1 MNHKKIAFEIKILTC
16 ILLVR
21 LCRGLASRLY
31 INESYEYKLRRELLT
46 NMDVMVRP
54 VKSPSDIV
62 SVDFSMTIRSLS
74 DLDDKRQVLIT
85 SVWIAQK
92 WQNPFLQWDKDKFG
106 GLDRIHVSPEEIWVP
121 DIILY
126 NNADNKV
133 FQAGHTNLFKT
144 WVELQN
150 DGSCSWESPA
160 NLESECNVQ
169 IDLFPFDQQNCSLFF
184 GSATYG
190 SEHLVIVKPQNNKEK
205 GELIKNGE
213 WEIIKIY
220 QVVFNEEK
228 QRLHA
233 TGKFSFIEIRLN
245 IKRQWAYYFMFLIL
259 PSVICTI
266 LVLFSFSIP
275 PENGERIGFCS
286 TVMIAVSVFLLL
298 IADILPEKSDTLPI
312 LGVYYT
318 VTMLL
323 IAFALIATILV
334 LRAYHSVSEPAWCL
348 KALYRACKRKAKTNG
363 KINLKKLFRRNAVAN
378 GTADIDSQA
387 GVVPPEPPPIGLENG
402 SITDSND
409 ELGEEDNRKIWRSV
423 AVSLDRF
430 FFWVFL
436 GSFITS
442 CGYLV
447 IYRPVSSFRNL
458 LS

>member
-1 MNHKKIAFEIKILTC
+1 M
-16 ILLVR
+16 
-21 LCRGLASRLY
+21 
-31 INESYEYKLRRELLT
+31 
-46 NMDVMVRP
+46 
-54 VKSPSDIV
+54 
-62 SVDFSMTIRSLS
+62 
-74 DLDDKRQVLIT
+74 
-85 SVWIAQK
+85 
-92 WQNPFLQWDKDKFG
+92 
-106 GLDRIHVSPEEIWVP
+106 
-121 DIILY
+121 
-126 NNADNKV
+126 
-133 FQAGHTNLFKT
+133 
-144 WVELQN
+144 
-150 DGSCSWESPA
+150 
-160 NLESECNVQ
+160 
-169 IDLFPFDQQNCSLFF
+169 
-184 GSATYG
+184 
-190 SEHLVIVKPQNNKEK
+190 
-205 GELIKNGE
+205 IKNGE
-213 WEIIKIY
+213 WEIINVY
-220 QVVFNEEK
+220 HVVFNEEK

-259 PSVICTI
+259 PSIICTI

-318 VTMLL
+318 VTMML

-348 KALYRACKRKAKTNG
+348 KALYRACKSKKKRRRKTKANG
-363 KINLKKLFRRNAVAN
+363 MINLKKLFKRNAVAN

-387 GVVPPEPPPIGLENG
+387 SVVPPEPPPIGIENG

-409 ELGEEDNRKIWRSV
+409 ELGQEDNRKIWRSV
-423 AVSLDRF
+423 AVSMDRF

>member
-1 MNHKKIAFEIKILTC
+1 M
-16 ILLVR
+16 
-21 LCRGLASRLY
+21 
-31 INESYEYKLRRELLT
+31 
-46 NMDVMVRP
+46 
-54 VKSPSDIV
+54 
-62 SVDFSMTIRSLS
+62 
-74 DLDDKRQVLIT
+74 
-85 SVWIAQK
+85 
-92 WQNPFLQWDKDKFG
+92 
-106 GLDRIHVSPEEIWVP
+106 
-121 DIILY
+121 
-126 NNADNKV
+126 
-133 FQAGHTNLFKT
+133 
-144 WVELQN
+144 
-150 DGSCSWESPA
+150 
-160 NLESECNVQ
+160 
-169 IDLFPFDQQNCSLFF
+169 
-184 GSATYG
+184 
-190 SEHLVIVKPQNNKEK
+190 
-205 GELIKNGE
+205 
-213 WEIIKIY
+213 
-220 QVVFNEEK
+220 VFNEEK

-286 TVMIAVSVFLLL
+286 TIMIAVSVFLLL

-334 LRAYHSVSEPAWCL
+334 LRAYHSVSEPARCL
-348 KALYRACKRKAKTNG
+348 KALYRACKRKTKTNG

-409 ELGEEDNRKIWRSV
+409 DLGEEDNRKIWRSV
-423 AVSLDRF
+423 AVSMDRF